1 MQTKGPLHSLRFTNE
16 NEAWIDVKVKACGEK
31 RRGVLAEIVN
41 LAVTEMRQGQEF
53 KRPRRSRRK

>member
-16 NEAWIDVKVKACGEK
+16 NEAWLDAKVKACGEK

-41 LAVTEMRQGQEF
+41 LSVTEMRQAMDG
-53 KRPRRSRRK
+53 KPSRRSRRK